1 MSESLIQKLQAI
13 EFDGSDRRGAEV
25 FKQAKNAFLHVIRQ
39 HTAAPDEDGTVDIE
53 DVVNFRAEVNPS
65 EISVVDEATLVDIGD
80 KAVFAFCPQY
90 QRFPDTEETVRLV
103 VKALLPYLRTR
114 EPVLGNPYD
123 QIENIIAEFGDKPA
137 ECLSIIGEHIGLAN
151 HHKNHPKAKR
161 YVD

>member
-65 EISVVDEATLVDIGD
+65 EISVVDEATLVDIVG

-90 QRFPDTEETVRLV
+90 QASPDRKEPGSLG
-103 VKALLPYLRTR
+103 VKAPLPCLRPR

-123 QIENIIAEFGDKPA
+123 QIENIIA
-137 ECLSIIGEHIGLAN
+137 
-151 HHKNHPKAKR
+151 
-161 YVD
+161 